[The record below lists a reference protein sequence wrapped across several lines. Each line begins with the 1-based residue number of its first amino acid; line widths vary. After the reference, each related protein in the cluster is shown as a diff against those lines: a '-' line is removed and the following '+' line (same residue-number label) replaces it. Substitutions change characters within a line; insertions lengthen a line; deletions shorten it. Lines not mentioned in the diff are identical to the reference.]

1 MRRTL
6 VEIAAFVGA
15 SLLMALGA
23 LAVASNMTV
32 APAPP
37 PAYVSQRA
45 GCHDAPVFAMAGA
58 SVTGHARL
66 CILDEGV
73 RPAADVQGL
82 TPGTAY
88 VTWFAYFHRPELC
101 QKPRCALEDLQEET
115 SEGVSGRLDGTVAE
129 SFRTAQFHGDFRD
142 LRLVGGSE
150 AQIFIFERGTMTG
163 GDSRARVQKLLTLQ
177 VPGIDI
183 PETHP
188 GAGGGRLVA
197 RAIFDLP

>member
-1 MRRTL
+1 MHRALR
-6 VEIAAFVGA
+6 EIAVFVGA
-15 SLLMALGA
+15 SLLIAVGA
-23 LAVASNMTV
+23 LAVGGNMT
-32 APAPP
+32 APPAPT
-37 PAYVSQRA
+37 PAFVSQRA
-45 GCHDAPVFAMAGA
+45 GCQDAPVFAMAGA

-101 QKPRCALEDLQEET
+101 QKPRCTLEDLQEET
-115 SEGVSGRLDGTVAE
+115 AEGVSGRMDGTVAE

-150 AQIFIFERGTMTG
+150 ALIFIFERGSVATVDT
-163 GDSRARVQKLLTLQ
+163 RARAQKLLTLQ

-183 PETHP
+183 PETRP